1 VLGGILA
8 GGTFWGQIG
17 GLGSNTRSRPDR
29 EVVVGVVFGDVAG
42 AGEDGGGAIEAG

>member
-1 VLGGILA
+1 MLGGILA

-29 EVVVGVVFGDVAG
+29 EVGVGVIFGDVAG
-42 AGEDGGGAIEAG
+42 VEEDGGGAIEAG